1 MAARKGLRGGGVVG
15 SFSTVVRGSQNARS
29 LRATLFALPVPD
41 KEDFT
46 LPELAKEGLKLRL
59 IDIVY
64 ENKLI
69 LISGTNGISI
79 NRL

>member
-1 MAARKGLRGGGVVG
+1 ME
-15 SFSTVVRGSQNARS
+15 ARS
-29 LRATLFALPVPD
+29 RDLLFALPVPD

-46 LPELAKEGLKLRL
+46 LPESAKEGLKLHL

-64 ENKLI
+64 ENNLI

-79 NRL
+79 NR

>member
-1 MAARKGLRGGGVVG
+1 M
-15 SFSTVVRGSQNARS
+15 RGSQNARS

-64 ENKLI
+64 ENNLI
-69 LISGTNGISI
+69 LISGTNGKSM
-79 NRL
+79 NML